1 MEDKKIDIDELNE
14 KNKAL
19 TVLLNDCIDTILQ
32 ADDKYKDYEVNRLS
46 SALCYIAG
54 ELMGNS
60 TEIGNLINGGTK

>member
-1 MEDKKIDIDELNE
+1 MK

-46 SALCYIAG
+46 SALCYIAS

>member
-46 SALCYIAG
+46 SALCYISS

-60 TEIGNLINGGTK
+60 TEIGNLINGDAK

>member
-1 MEDKKIDIDELNE
+1 MEDKKVDIDELNE
-14 KNKAL
+14 RNKAL

-46 SALCYIAG
+46 SALCYIAS

-60 TEIGNLINGGTK
+60 TEIGILINGGTK

>member
-46 SALCYIAG
+46 SALCYIAS

-60 TEIGNLINGGTK
+60 TEIGNLITGGTK

>member
-1 MEDKKIDIDELNE
+1 MEDKKINIDELNE

-46 SALCYIAG
+46 SALCYIAS

-60 TEIGNLINGGTK
+60 TEIGNLINGDAK

>member
-19 TVLLNDCIDTILQ
+19 TVLLSDCIDTILQ

-46 SALCYIAG
+46 SALCYIAS

>member
-46 SALCYIAG
+46 SALCYIAS

-60 TEIGNLINGGTK
+60 TEIGNLINGDAK